1 MGKRLENC
9 ISRIFSPS
17 PGDGESNEEKS
28 ISHDSDNNVE
38 DRQQNHVN
46 ENEPEDKNAARE
58 ADGAAVNSD
67 KQDDKQ
73 PRQEAKLYFE

>member
-1 MGKRLENC
+1 MGKRLGYC

-38 DRQQNHVN
+38 DTQQNHVN
-46 ENEPEDKNAARE
+46 ENGPEDNE